1 MAGVFLL
8 GRLECFP
15 CLVAGFGVALILF
28 SLELPNPCIDIKA
41 VMHTMIRLL
50 VSAVVIRIC
59 ISNIPLVSFLH
70 FVVDTIGNRTVSYN
84 SGLILL
90 VISNH
95 PCATH
100 SANLKLLT

>member
-8 GRLECFP
+8 GRLEWFP

-28 SLELPNPCIDIKA
+28 SLELPIPCIDIKA
-41 VMHTMIRLL
+41 VLHTMIHLL

-70 FVVDTIGNRTVSYN
+70 FVDTIGNRTVSYN
-84 SGLILL
+84 SGLIFL

-100 SANLKLLT
+100 SANLKLLA